1 MYKRGLPGFFE
12 RIFSKTI
19 PFSNAHA
26 EIAILKIN
34 DVMTN
39 NVMCVHRE
47 DKLID
52 AAHTMIGSHIS
63 CLVVLDNDYK
73 PGGIITERD
82 FIMKLGM
89 TEKSS
94 ASLLVLD
101 LMTKK
106 LVTAPPHTDLFE
118 AQKTMKLHNF
128 RKIVVV
134 QNDELKGI
142 VTQTDLCKVIAGLR
156 TPMINA
162 PLVGDVMT
170 RKVLMV
176 SCDDEFLKA
185 KKLMAAKD
193 MGSVLVME
201 KNDICGIFTEF
212 DIVSE
217 FFMNPNKLKN
227 SRMHDLVSKPI
238 ICISPDFDLVFVN
251 KLMLEHNFRR
261 LPVIENDRLVGI
273 ITQTDVARGMYE
285 FIEKSKD
292 VKNDR
297 KAKYQEPEYEI
308 VRKANIMLYKKKLP
322 VKG

>member
-12 RIFSKTI
+12 RLFSKTI
-19 PFSNAHA
+19 PFSNAYA
-26 EIAILKIN
+26 EILLLKAS

-63 CLVVLDNDYK
+63 CLVVLDNYYK

-82 FIMKLGM
+82 FIKKLSM
-89 TEKSS
+89 TEKGS

-106 LVTAPPHTDLFE
+106 LITAVPHTNLFE
-118 AQKTMKLHNF
+118 AQKTMRLHNF

-142 VTQTDLCKVIAGLR
+142 MTQTDLCKVIAGLR
-156 TPMINA
+156 TPILNA
-162 PLVGDVMT
+162 PLVSDVMT
-170 RKVLMV
+170 RKALTV
-176 SCDDEFLKA
+176 SCEDEFLKA

-193 MGSVLVME
+193 MGSVIVME

-217 FFMNPNKLKN
+217 FFMNPNKLMN

-238 ICISPDFDLVFVN
+238 ICISPDFELVFVN

-261 LPVIENDRLVGI
+261 LPVIENDKLIGI
-273 ITQTDVARGMYE
+273 ITQTDVARSIYE
-285 FIEKSKD
+285 FIEKNKD

-297 KAKYQEPEYEI
+297 KAKYQEPLYDI
-308 VRKANIMLYKKKLP
+308 IRKSNIILYKKKLLA
-322 VKG
+322 KE

>member
-1 MYKRGLPGFFE
+1 MYKRGVPGFFE

-19 PFSNAHA
+19 PFSNAYA
-26 EIAILKIN
+26 ELALLKTN
-34 DVMTN
+34 DVMTS

-52 AAHTMIGSHIS
+52 AAHTMIGSHVS
-63 CLVVLDNDYK
+63 CLLVLDGSYK
-73 PGGIITERD
+73 PEGIITERD
-82 FIMKLGM
+82 FIKKLSM
-89 TEKSS
+89 AERSS
-94 ASLLVLD
+94 SSLLVLD
-101 LMTKK
+101 IMTKK
-106 LVTAPPHTDLFE
+106 LITATPHTDLFE
-118 AQKTMKLHNF
+118 AQKIMKLHNF

-142 VTQTDLCKVIAGLR
+142 VTQTDLCKVINQLR
-156 TPMINA
+156 MPILNA
-162 PLVGDVMT
+162 PLVSDVMS
-170 RKVLMV
+170 RKPLTV

-193 MGSVLVME
+193 MGSVIVME

-238 ICISPDFDLVFVN
+238 ICISPDFDIVFVN

-261 LPVIENDRLVGI
+261 LPVIENDKLIGI
-273 ITQTDVARGMYE
+273 ITQTDVAHGLYE
-285 FIEKSKD
+285 FIEKNKD
-292 VKNDR
+292 VRNER
-297 KAKYQEPEYEI
+297 KARYQEPLYEVI
-308 VRKANIMLYKKKLP
+308 RKANVMLYKKKLP
-322 VKG
+322 AKE